1 MKKVFVVASLF
12 ALLVGCTS
20 TTPQKSETQSS
31 QAPYQK
37 SYSSSI
43 LLVSSSPSFFA
54 HDTVPNRPNQSVDP
68 AADSTGADFLGG
80 ADEKQIAEILEQARG
95 HYLSAMQAQAEGDS
109 ILSADE
115 FEEAIKH
122 LNEASYFPNIE
133 TNSDFNEL
141 SRSII
146 EDYEKYIAT
155 IDSIGPN
162 SSIFALREKM
172 NLEIE
177 KIDITNIQIPPSL
190 VPKTEV
196 PLHINKYTKRTI
208 SFFMGKGR
216 SHMES
221 WIYRSGKY
229 FPMMSRIF
237 AEEGLPPELMYLSL
251 PESGLNPV
259 ARSWAKA
266 VGLWQFM
273 KGTGGMYGLRSNYWY
288 DERRDFEK
296 ATRAAARHMKDLYRE
311 FNDWHL
317 VFVAYNAGGGWV
329 RRGIRRSG
337 STDYW
342 EMRNRLPRETRNY
355 IPQYIAVALIIMR
368 PEAFGFGG
376 IEKADSLS
384 FEYSTVDDCIDLGIL
399 AECAGTDLETLKDLN
414 PELTQWCT
422 PPNYKGY
429 QLRIPFGTAATFA
442 ENYLNIPDEK
452 KLDFATHSI
461 KRKETISQIAK
472 RFNVTTAILLEVNK
486 LSRSKRLKVGAT
498 LVIPVKSNSA
508 FALVEAQRKKEIA
521 DIVRYNQVKEEG
533 RRISAAKPAGRI
545 ASAAQKKKTKLQKA
559 TYEPQGR
566 EKIVYKVRSGQTLGY
581 IAEQFNVRAS
591 HIRNWNNIPY
601 GKHIFPGQQL
611 TIWVPK
617 EKFEFYNNIASQTST
632 QKIKN
637 VSSASVAKN
646 KNIDQSGKTSVGW
659 IRHKVKRG
667 ESLEK
672 IAANYDVAIADIKS
686 WNKLRTSRINAG
698 EMLEIF
704 APDQTEEPAE
714 EPVIKRSNIAK
725 KNYPE
730 KTKTTSSTHVVK
742 RGETLEKIAEKY
754 NVTIGEVKKW
764 NDLKS
769 SKIMAGQKLKIEG

>member
-1 MKKVFVVASLF
+1 MKKVFAFASIF
-12 ALLVGCTS
+12 ALLAGCTN
-20 TTPQKSETQSS
+20 TTSQKSDIQTSQTSNKKSYNSS
-31 QAPYQK
+31 QLLA
-37 SYSSSI
+37 SSS
-43 LLVSSSPSFFA
+43 SSSFFA
-54 HDTVPNRPNQSVDP
+54 QDTMQLRPVQSVDP
-68 AADSTGADFLGG
+68 AVDSIGADSLGG
-80 ADEKQIAEILEQARG
+80 ADEKQIAELLEQARG

-109 ILSADE
+109 MLSADE

-133 TNSDFNEL
+133 MNSDFNEL
-141 SRSII
+141 SRSVI

-162 SSIFALREKM
+162 SSIFALREKL
-172 NLEIE
+172 NLDIE

-190 VPKTEV
+190 VPKTDV
-196 PLHINKYTKRTI
+196 PLHINEYTKRTI

-216 SHMES
+216 SHMEN
-221 WIYRSGKY
+221 WIYRSGRY
-229 FPMMSRIF
+229 FPMMSRVF

-273 KGTGGMYGLRSNYWY
+273 KGTGSMYGLRSNYWY

-342 EMRNRLPRETRNY
+342 EMRHRLPRETRNY
-355 IPQYIAVALIIMR
+355 VPQYIAVALIIMR
-368 PEAFGFGG
+368 PEAFGFGD
-376 IEKADSLS
+376 ITKADSLS
-384 FEYSTVDDCIDLGIL
+384 YEYVTVDDCIDLGIL
-399 AECAGTDLETLKDLN
+399 ADCAGTDLEKIKDLN

-429 QLRIPFGTAATFA
+429 QLRVPFGTAAIFA
-442 ENYLNIPDEK
+442 ENYSMIPDDK
-452 KLDFATHSI
+452 KLDFATHVI

-472 RFNVTTAILLEVNK
+472 RYNVTTAILLEVNK

-508 FALVEAQRKKEIA
+508 YALVDAQRKKEIA
-521 DIVRYNQVKEEG
+521 DIARYNRVKEEG
-533 RRISAAKPAGRI
+533 RKYSETKKSI
-545 ASAAQKKKTKLQKA
+545 ASVSQKNKSKLQKA

-566 EKIVYKVRSGQTLGY
+566 KKVVFTVKPGETLGH
-581 IAEQFNVRAS
+581 IAEWFNVRAS

-601 GKHIFPGQQL
+601 GKHIYSRQRL
-611 TIWVPK
+611 TIWVPEEKLEFYKSLAKQPTAQK
-617 EKFEFYNNIASQTST
+617 EKSISAVSSV
-632 QKIKN
+632 KKKN
-637 VSSASVAKN
+637 VEQA
-646 KNIDQSGKTSVGW
+646 GKASVGW
-659 IRHKVKRG
+659 VRHKVKRG
-667 ESLEK
+667 ETLEK
-672 IAANYDVAIADIKS
+672 IAAEYDVAIADVKS
-686 WNKLRTSRINAG
+686 WNRLRTSRINAG

-714 EPVIKRSNIAK
+714 EPIARKSSISK
-725 KNYPE
+725 KN
-730 KTKTTSSTHVVK
+730 
-742 RGETLEKIAEKY
+742 L
-754 NVTIGEVKKW
+754 
-764 NDLKS
+764 
-769 SKIMAGQKLKIEG
+769 

>member
-1 MKKVFVVASLF
+1 MKKVFSIASIFVLMI
-12 ALLVGCTS
+12 GCTS
-20 TTPQKSETQSS
+20 TTPQTSDSQSF
-31 QAPYQK
+31 QTPYQK
-37 SYSSSI
+37 SYNSSI
-43 LLVSSSPSFFA
+43 LLASSSPSFFVQ
-54 HDTVPNRPNQSVDP
+54 DTLPNRPVQSVDP
-68 AADSTGADFLGG
+68 AADTTGADSTGD
-80 ADEKQIAEILEQARG
+80 ADEKQIAELLEKARG
-95 HYLSAMQAQAEGDS
+95 HYLSAMLAQAEGDS
-109 ILSADE
+109 MLSADE
-115 FEEAIKH
+115 FEESIKH

-133 TNSDFNEL
+133 MNSDFNEL
-141 SRSII
+141 SRSVI

-162 SSIFALREKM
+162 SSIFALREKL
-172 NLEIE
+172 NLDIE

-196 PLHINKYTKRTI
+196 PLHINEYTKRTI

-216 SHMES
+216 SHMEN
-221 WIYRSGKY
+221 WIQRSGKY
-229 FPMMSRIF
+229 FPLMSRVF

-296 ATRAAARHMKDLYRE
+296 ATRAAARHMKDLYSE

-329 RRGIRRSG
+329 RRGIRRTG

-342 EMRNRLPRETRNY
+342 EMRHRLPRETRNY
-355 IPQYIAVALIIMR
+355 VPQYIAVALIVMR
-368 PEAFGFGG
+368 PEAFGFGDVV
-376 IEKADSLS
+376 KADSLS
-384 FEYSTVDDCIDLGIL
+384 YEYVTVDDCIDLGIL
-399 AECAGTDLETLKDLN
+399 AECAGTELEKIKELN

-429 QLRIPFGTAATFA
+429 QFRVPLGTAVTFT
-442 ENYLNIPDEK
+442 ENYAKIPDDK
-452 KLDFATHSI
+452 KLDFATHVI

-472 RFNVTTAILLEVNK
+472 RYKVTTAILLEVNK
-486 LSRSKRLKVGAT
+486 LSRSKRLKVGGT

-508 FALVEAQRKKEIA
+508 FALVDAQRKKEIE
-521 DIVRYNQVKEEG
+521 DIARYNQVKEEG
-533 RRISAAKPAGRI
+533 RRASVTRKPTSLAAL
-545 ASAAQKKKTKLQKA
+545 AQKNKTKIQKA

-566 EKIVYKVRSGQTLGY
+566 EKLVYKVKTGETLGH
-581 IAEQFNVRAS
+581 IAEWFNVRAS
-591 HIRNWNNIPY
+591 HVRNWNNIPY
-601 GKHIFPGQQL
+601 GKHIYSGQRL
-611 TIWVPK
+611 TIWVPEEKLEFYKNLANQSTVQK
-617 EKFEFYNNIASQTST
+617 EKSIAT
-632 QKIKN
+632 
-637 VSSASVAKN
+637 SSAVKK
-646 KNIDQSGKTSVGW
+646 KNIEQTGKTSVGW
-659 IRHKVKRG
+659 VRHKVKRG

-672 IAANYDVAIADIKS
+672 IAAEYDVAIADIKS
-686 WNKLRTSRINAG
+686 WNRLRTSRINAG

-714 EPVIKRSNIAK
+714 EPIARKNNSTK
-725 KNYPE
+725 KNLPE
-730 KTKTTSSTHVVK
+730 KYRVKSSTHIVK
-742 RGETLEKIAEKY
+742 SGETLEKIAEKY
-754 NVTIGEVKKW
+754 HITIEDVKKW

-769 SKIMAGQKLKIEG
+769 SKITIGQKLRIEG

>member
-1 MKKVFVVASLF
+1 MKKVFVTASLF
-12 ALLVGCTS
+12 VLLIGCTG
-20 TTPQKSETQSS
+20 TIPQKSETQSS
-31 QAPYQK
+31 QVPYQT
-37 SYSSSI
+37 SYNSSSI
-43 LLVSSSPSFFA
+43 LLASSSSSFFV
-54 HDTVPNRPNQSVDP
+54 HDTLMPRPIQSVEP
-68 AADSTGADFLGG
+68 TADSIGADSSGD
-80 ADEKQIAEILEQARG
+80 ADERHIAELLEQARG

-109 ILSADE
+109 MLSADE

-122 LNEASYFPNIE
+122 LNEASYFSNIE
-133 TNSDFNEL
+133 MNADFNEL
-141 SRSII
+141 SRSVI

-162 SSIFALREKM
+162 SSIFALREKL
-172 NLEIE
+172 NFDIE
-177 KIDITNIQIPPSL
+177 RIDITNIQIPSSL
-190 VPKTEV
+190 VPKTDV
-196 PLHINKYTKRTI
+196 PLHINEYTKRTI

-237 AEEGLPPELMYLSL
+237 AEEMLPPELMYLSL

-273 KGTGGMYGLRSNYWY
+273 KATGGMYGLRSNYWY

-296 ATRAAARHMKDLYRE
+296 STRAAARHMKDLYRE

-329 RRGIRRSG
+329 RKGIRRTG

-342 EMRNRLPRETRNY
+342 EMRHRLPRETRNY
-355 IPQYIAVALIIMR
+355 VPQYIAVALIIMR
-368 PEAFGFGG
+368 PEAFGFGN

-384 FEYSTVDDCIDLGIL
+384 YEIATVDDCVDLGIL
-399 AECAGTDLETLKDLN
+399 AECAGTDLETIKDLN

-429 QLRIPFGTAATFA
+429 QLRIPFGTAAVFA
-442 ENYLNIPDEK
+442 ENYSKIPDEK
-452 KLDFATHSI
+452 KLDFATHII

-472 RFNVTTAILLEVNK
+472 RYNVTTAILLEVNK

-498 LVIPVKSNSA
+498 LVIPIKSNSA
-508 FALVEAQRKKEIA
+508 FALVDAQRKKEIA
-521 DIVRYNQVKEEG
+521 DIARYNQVKEEG
-533 RRISAAKPAGRI
+533 RKSSAASKSTSI
-545 ASAAQKKKTKLQKA
+545 ASVSQKRKTRIQKT

-566 EKIVYKVRSGQTLGY
+566 EKIVYKVKTGETLGH
-581 IAEQFNVRAS
+581 IAERFNVRAS

-601 GKHIFPGQQL
+601 GKHIYARQRL
-611 TIWVPK
+611 AIWVPEEKLELYKNLANQPTAQK
-617 EKFEFYNNIASQTST
+617 EKSISTVSAVKKKSAAQT
-632 QKIKN
+632 
-637 VSSASVAKN
+637 N
-646 KNIDQSGKTSVGW
+646 KARVGW
-659 IRHKVKRG
+659 VRHKVLRG
-667 ESLEK
+667 ETLEK
-672 IAANYDVAIADIKS
+672 IASDYDVAIADLKS
-686 WNKLRTSRINAG
+686 WNRLRTSRINAG

-725 KNYPE
+725 KM
-730 KTKTTSSTHVVK
+730 
-742 RGETLEKIAEKY
+742 LF
-754 NVTIGEVKKW
+754 
-764 NDLKS
+764 
-769 SKIMAGQKLKIEG
+769 

>member
-1 MKKVFVVASLF
+1 MKKVFVVALLF
-12 ALLVGCTS
+12 VLLVGCTS
-20 TTPQKSETQSS
+20 TTPQKSETQSFKTS
-31 QAPYQK
+31 YQK

-43 LLVSSSPSFFA
+43 LLASSSSSFFA
-54 HDTVPNRPNQSVDP
+54 QDTVPKRPIQSVDP
-68 AADSTGADFLGG
+68 GADSTGADSLGG

-141 SRSII
+141 SRSVI

-196 PLHINKYTKRTI
+196 PLHINEYTKRTI

-221 WIYRSGKY
+221 WIFRSGKY

-368 PEAFGFGG
+368 PEAFGFGD

-429 QLRIPFGTAATFA
+429 QLRIPFGTATTFA

-452 KLDFATHSI
+452 KLDFATHII

-472 RFNVTTAILLEVNK
+472 RYNVTTAILLEVNK

-521 DIVRYNQVKEEG
+521 DIVRYNKVKEEG
-533 RRISAAKPAGRI
+533 RKISAAKPVGRI
-545 ASAAQKKKTKLQKA
+545 ASATQKKKTKIQKA

-611 TIWVPK
+611 TIWVPE
-617 EKFEFYNNIASQTST
+617 EKFEFYNNIASHASA

-646 KNIDQSGKTSVGW
+646 KNRDQSEKTSVGW

-686 WNKLRTSRINAG
+686 WNRLRTSRINVG

-714 EPVIKRSNIAK
+714 EQVIKRSNIAK
-725 KNYPE
+725 KNHAE
-730 KTKTTSSTHVVK
+730 KTKTRSITYVV
-742 RGETLEKIAEKY
+742 RQGETLEKIAEKY
-754 NVTIGEVKKW
+754 NVTIGEMKKW

-769 SKIMAGQKLKIEG
+769 SKITIGQKLKIGG